1 MQLHIWQ
8 PIQAPL
14 SLGFF
19 RQEHWSGLPFPS
31 PVHESGKWKV
41 KMKSLSCVQLFTIP
55 WTAAYKAP
63 PPMGFSKQ
71 EYWSGLPLP
80 SPLICI
86 LNLKLWILYQRFSF
100 NSSPESQLHRRPSPA
115 LQRTHPSSR
124 TRTSV
129 GEQRCKTKLN
139 QFEGQIGE
147 YLH

>member
-1 MQLHIWQ
+1 MAAHQC
-8 PIQAPL
+8 PL

-41 KMKSLSCVQLFTIP
+41 EVKSLSRIRLFTTL

-63 PPMGFSKQ
+63 PPMGFSRQ

-80 SPLICI
+80 SPLIYI
-86 LNLKLWILYQRFSF
+86 LNLKLWILYQWLCL
-100 NSSPESQLHRRPSPA
+100 NSSSKSQLHRRPRPA
-115 LQRTHPSSR
+115 LQRTHPSSG

-129 GEQRCKTKLN
+129 GEQRCKTKLS
-139 QFEGQIGE
+139 QIEGQIGE
-147 YLH
+147 YPH